1 MYPSICLPEDYSDIK
16 IEELEEIVIDEYKKS
31 HPGYYHIIL
40 VNQDDSTRGKV
51 ISAIA
56 GADDEDGSEMT
67 LEDHRFQM
75 EMDFSEEDLKYL
87 IIV

>member
-1 MYPSICLPEDYSDIK
+1 MYPSICLPEYCSDIK

-31 HPGYYHIIL
+31 HPGFYHIIL
-40 VNQDDSTRGKV
+40 VNQDDPTRGKV
-51 ISAIA
+51 ISLAL
-56 GADDEDGSEMT
+56 GVNEDGSEMT

-87 IIV
+87 VIV